1 MPEIYQEIQHKS
13 HGLISGI
20 KQATQ
25 GKKNARNVPAKQGL
39 PFEQKQVIQ
48 GSRDKFAD
56 T

>member
-1 MPEIYQEIQHKS
+1 MKHKS

-25 GKKNARNVPAKQGL
+25 GKKNASNVPTKQGL
-39 PFEQKQVIQ
+39 PSEQKQVIQ
-48 GSRDKFAD
+48 GSRDKFPN